1 MKFAF
6 HSAFD
11 ILGHMPSTV
20 ISRTELSCWR
30 NSCSYQVM
38 LLLGWNHRY
47 KTSTVVFT
55 IWLTATKYPY
65 YKWQWIFSHIFFT
78 FLSQRQDTRNTNC
91 LSLTSTWVPSRLLTR
106 SMLLIG
112 LVFCAMLCFSVLFV
126 FVQCPVCPMFWCLLI
141 VHYWLSLWFS
151 LTSINNDILKPMWQ
165 VMASLLFLFYLFLYT
180 S

>member
-20 ISRTELSCWR
+20 ISWTELSGWR
-30 NSCSYQVM
+30 NSYSYKAM
-38 LLLGWNHRY
+38 LLLGWNPRF
-47 KTSTVVFT
+47 KTSTIVFT

-65 YKWQWIFSHIFFT
+65 YKWQWIFSHILFT

-91 LSLTSTWVPSRLLTR
+91 LSLASTWIPSRFLMG
-106 SMLLIG
+106 SMLLIV
-112 LVFCAMLCFSVLFV
+112 LVFCVRLCFSVLFV

-141 VHYWLSLWFS
+141 VPLFFS
-151 LTSINNDILKPMWQ
+151 N
-165 VMASLLFLFYLFLYT
+165 VY
-180 S
+180 

>member
-30 NSCSYQVM
+30 NSCSYQAM
-38 LLLGWNHRY
+38 FLLGWNPRY

-78 FLSQRQDTRNTNC
+78 FLSQRHHTRNTNC
-91 LSLTSTWVPSRLLTR
+91 LSLASTWVPSRLLMR

-112 LVFCAMLCFSVLFV
+112 LAFCVMLCFSVLFV
-126 FVQCPVCPMFWCLLI
+126 FVLCHSSTFICWNQCNI
-141 VHYWLSLWFS
+141 VVTMYQRNTNSTQYFN
-151 LTSINNDILKPMWQ
+151 TTTILC
-165 VMASLLFLFYLFLYT
+165 FYTYEVYRNK
-180 S
+180 